1 MKENVNFGRFVDAF
15 RIRGLLRKENFSY
28 KGLQALFDYL
38 EQYEED
44 TGEEM
49 ELDVIGLCCEY
60 AEYESLK
67 DIQKDYSEVKDLDD
81 LRDNTIVIEFD
92 GGIIIQQF

>member
-15 RIRGLLRKENFSY
+15 RIRKENFSH
-28 KGLQALFDYL
+28 KGLRALFDYL
-38 EQYEED
+38 EQCEED

-60 AEYESLK
+60 AEYESLE